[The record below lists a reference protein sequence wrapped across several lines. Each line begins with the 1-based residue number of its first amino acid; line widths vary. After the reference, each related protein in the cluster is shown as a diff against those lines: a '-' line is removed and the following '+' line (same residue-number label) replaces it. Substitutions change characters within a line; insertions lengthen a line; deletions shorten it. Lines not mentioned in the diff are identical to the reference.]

1 MIKRKTIIVILLI
14 ILISF
19 GVIIEKYVI
28 FQEGNPA
35 KMIVAISK
43 LHITGE
49 PIRKISSQP
58 DKYIVR
64 NKDGF
69 KPFIEMKEKEGWK
82 FVDQLGSGL
91 VLEKNG
97 IKHTCIGR
105 MFTRFYR
112 VIKE

>member
-1 MIKRKTIIVILLI
+1 MIKRKTIILII
-14 ILISF
+14 ILIAF
-19 GVIIEKYVI
+19 GVIIEKDVI
-28 FQEGNPA
+28 FQEGNPV
-35 KMIVAISK
+35 KMIVGISK
-43 LHITGE
+43 LHINGE
-49 PIRKISSQP
+49 PIIKISSQP

-69 KPFIEMKEKEGWK
+69 KLFIEMKEKEGWK

-97 IKHTCIGR
+97 IRDTFIDR